1 MKYNL
6 FVIFAL
12 FCFALS
18 SCYQGDQADLII
30 HNAQIYSC
38 DEDFTVYEAMAIRD
52 GKILQLGP
60 EREILNGYKCDQII
74 DAQMRPIY
82 PGFYDGH
89 CHFLGYAKSL
99 SEVDLNGSNSFEEVV
114 ERVKAYEAT
123 NELEWIQGR
132 GWDQTLWA
140 VDSFPNNAIFN
151 DLFPDKPLLIRRVDG
166 HAALANAK
174 ALEIAGITSETKI
187 DGGFIGVENGVLT
200 GLLLDNAY
208 DSVAKHIPQMAP
220 DKKLTFLQKAEN
232 NLFAAGLTSIND
244 AGIEAVDRELYV
256 NWYANS
262 DLRIKDYAMLF
273 PDNENMNFATKEGI
287 YKKGNLHIRSF
298 KIIADGALG
307 SRGACLLKPYTDE
320 HDHLGFM
327 LRDSAAL
334 FDIASLAKEIDYQ
347 INTHCIGDSA
357 NRTMLNIYAQV
368 IQDKLDH
375 RWKIEH
381 AQVLAESDFDLFEA
395 IRILP
400 SVQPTHCTSD
410 MRWAEER
417 LGSERIVFAYAY
429 KKLLE
434 KAGKVVLGTDFPIER
449 IYPLET
455 FYAAVTRMDRDGYPT
470 EGFYPNEV
478 LTREEALK
486 GMTIWAA
493 FSNFEEN
500 ERGSLEEGKAADFV
514 MLTQDIMKIEA
525 SEILSTFVVQTYLDG
540 EMVYNAE

>member
-6 FVIFAL
+6 IIIISFFSLAL
-12 FCFALS
+12 TG
-18 SCYQGDQADLII
+18 CYQGDQADLII

-38 DEDFTVYEAMAIRD
+38 DENFTIYEAMAIRD
-52 GKILQLGP
+52 GEIIQLGP
-60 EREILNGYKCDQII
+60 EREILNGYKCDQVI

-99 SEVDLNGSNSFEEVV
+99 SEIDLNGSNSFDEVV
-114 ERVKAYEAT
+114 ERVKTYEAT
-123 NELEWIQGR
+123 NELEWIEGR
-132 GWDQTLWA
+132 GWDQTLWE

-174 ALEIAGITSETKI
+174 ALEIAGITSETI
-187 DGGFIGVENGVLT
+187 IEGGFIGVENGVLT

-208 DSVAKHIPQMAP
+208 DSVAQCIPEMAP
-220 DKKLTFLQKAEN
+220 DKKLTFLQRAEK

-244 AGIEAVDRELYV
+244 AGIESVDRELYV
-256 NWYANS
+256 EWYANAE
-262 DLRIKDYAMLF
+262 LRIKDYAMLF
-273 PDNENMNFATKEGI
+273 PDDENMKFSTDQGI

-307 SRGACLLKPYTDE
+307 SRGACLLKPYADE
-320 HDHLGFM
+320 HNHLGFM
-327 LRDSAAL
+327 LRDTIDL
-334 FDIASLAKEIDYQ
+334 LDIALLAKEIDYQ

-368 IQDKLDH
+368 IQDKMDH

-381 AQVLAESDFDLFEA
+381 AQVLDEADFDLFEA

-410 MRWAEER
+410 MRWAEKR

-434 KAGKVVLGTDFPIER
+434 KSGKIVLGTDFPIER

-455 FYAAVTRMDRDGYPT
+455 FYAAITRMDRDGFPA

-478 LTREEALK
+478 LTREEALR

-493 FSNFEEN
+493 YSNFEEN
-500 ERGSLEEGKAADFV
+500 ERGSLEVGKAADFV
-514 MLTQDIMKIEA
+514 MLTQDIMKVEA
-525 SEILSTFVVQTYLDG
+525 SEILSTYIVKTYLDG
-540 EMVYNAE
+540 DLVYDGE

>member
-1 MKYNL
+1 MRLNQL
-6 FVIFAL
+6 FFITLVSAL
-12 FCFALS
+12 LTA
-18 SCYQGDQADLII
+18 CYQGENADLIV

-38 DEDFTVYEAMAIRD
+38 DENFTIYEAMAIRD
-52 GKILQLGP
+52 GKIIQLGP
-60 EREILNGYKCDQII
+60 EREILNGYKCDNIV

-99 SEVDLNGSNSFEEVV
+99 SEVDLNGCGSFNEVV
-114 ERVKAYEAT
+114 ERVKTYEQS
-123 NELEWIQGR
+123 NELEWIEGR

-140 VDSFPNNAIFN
+140 IDSFPNNAVFN
-151 DLFPDKPLLIRRVDG
+151 ELYPDKPLLIRRVDG

-174 ALEIAGITSETKI
+174 ALEIAGITAETVI
-187 DGGFIGVENGVLT
+187 AGGFIGVENGVLT

-208 DSVAKHIPQMAP
+208 DSVAKCIPQMPAEQ
-220 DKKLTFLQKAEN
+220 KLDFLQKAEN
-232 NLFAAGLTSIND
+232 DLFAAGLTSIND
-244 AGIEAVDRELYV
+244 AGIESVDRELYM
-256 NWYANS
+256 NWYANG

-273 PDNENMNFATKEGI
+273 PDSDNMDFSSQEGI

-307 SRGACLLKPYTDE
+307 SRGACLLKPYSDE
-320 HDHLGFM
+320 HNHLGFM
-327 LRDSAAL
+327 LRDTIEL
-334 FDIASLAKEIDYQ
+334 LDIASLAKEIDYQ

-368 IQDKLDH
+368 IQDKMDH

-381 AQVLAESDFDLFEA
+381 AQVLNEADFDFFES
-395 IRILP
+395 IRIIP

-410 MRWAEER
+410 MRWAEKR
-417 LGSERIVFAYAY
+417 LGSERIVYSYAY
-429 KKLLE
+429 KKLLN
-434 KAGKVVLGTDFPIER
+434 KAGRVVLGTDFPIER

-455 FYAAVTRMDRDGYPT
+455 FYAAVTRMDRDGYP
-470 EGFYPNEV
+470 EDGFYPNEV

-493 FSNFEEN
+493 YSNFEED
-500 ERGSLEEGKAADFV
+500 ERGSLEAGKAADFV
-514 MLTQDIMKIEA
+514 MLTQDIMRVE
-525 SEILSTFVVQTYLDG
+525 SNEILSTFVVQTYLDG
-540 EMVYNAE
+540 VMVYDGN